1 VFRSLLLR
9 VVAVAVGDSLA
20 AAAALAGCGRTR
32 ATRFQQDLR
41 TRSRLGVGEPE
52 GQTPL
57 QRQTRWAPTERTRFS
72 AQSLPQAAVVV
83 ADLSLRLVKLV
94 VLVVPVVVVP
104 GRQRR
109 PLPVERRVHQG
120 KAMPAALVLR
130 LRVKTRAAAV
140 VDRQQ

>member
-1 VFRSLLLR
+1 
-9 VVAVAVGDSLA
+9 
-20 AAAALAGCGRTR
+20 
-32 ATRFQQDLR
+32 
-41 TRSRLGVGEPE
+41 
-52 GQTPL
+52 
-57 QRQTRWAPTERTRFS
+57 
-72 AQSLPQAAVVV
+72 VVV

-109 PLPVERRVHQG
+109 PLQVERRVHQG